1 MPLFELVT
9 KYGEKRPKLR
19 RELTLLAGGRA
30 EFQKLRQQGAGGS
43 RAPFGGKRQV
53 GRVAK
58 TAVIAS
64 IDDSKVPRIKGMRKK
79 DGWTFRDIY
88 VGPGKQTQVII
99 AKSPKTGKE
108 YVRCANHEKA
118 DLIHT
123 RAYDKWVWS
132 HEPVLRFKLYV
143 ESKTAKKAAKEQK
156 DAERREE
163 TGFERRLAKK
173 QAKKRTKKVRRS
185 R

>member
-19 RELTLLAGGRA
+19 RELTILAGGRA

-53 GRVAK
+53 GRIAK
-58 TAVIAS
+58 TAVVAS
-64 IDDSKVPRIKGMRKK
+64 IDDSKVPTVKSMKKSKG
-79 DGWTFRDIY
+79 WEFRAIY
-88 VGPGKQTQVII
+88 VGPGKQTQVFI

-108 YVRCANHEKA
+108 YIKCDANEKA
-118 DLIHT
+118 DLIHLNDPAWHMPPI
-123 RAYDKWVWS
+123 R
-132 HEPVLRFKLYV
+132 LKLYV
-143 ESKTAKKAAKEQK
+143 ESKLAKKARKAEQQ
-156 DAERREE
+156 DDQRADE
-163 TGFERRLAKK
+163 GFERRLAKK
-173 QAKKRTKKVRRS
+173 QEKKRTKKIRRA